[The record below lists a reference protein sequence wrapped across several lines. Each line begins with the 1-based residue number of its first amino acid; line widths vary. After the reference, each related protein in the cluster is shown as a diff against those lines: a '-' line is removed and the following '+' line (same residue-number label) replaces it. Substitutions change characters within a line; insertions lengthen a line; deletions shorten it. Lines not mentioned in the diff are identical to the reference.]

1 MVSKRGGLLAQG
13 VWLVLISVLAA
24 AISFIKEMIIAQHF
38 GTSSVS
44 DAYTMAIQVPEI
56 LFEQLSPLA
65 SEFGATTNELK
76 SFLEETNRKII
87 NEYVEL

>member
-1 MVSKRGGLLAQG
+1 MMTGS
-13 VWLVLISVLAA
+13 
-24 AISFIKEMIIAQHF
+24 MIVIALNK
-38 GTSSVS
+38 
-44 DAYTMAIQVPEI
+44 VPEI

-65 SEFGATTNELK
+65 SEFGATANELK